1 MATYMGMT
9 VTYNILFEVKI
20 LHHYFLNKGRE
31 NYEGMTDDAKADM
44 MLKYDVR
51 EFLDITPTPECRKNL
66 DRHHCIFKQTS
77 TGIIVGMRAES
88 NMQNPS
94 KFKPFPDLDDDLA
107 FTFLVNLNDPLFLNY
122 TALPLTENSGNVYL
136 FQNMKGSHA
145 REFPSLCSLPDKHV
159 NNYKYLPG
167 DMVIDDLN
175 TPATLFTAINKS
187 KSDAAEN
194 YDPAT
199 HFDDWQSEKKSDGFP
214 ISYANL
220 NDRHLLVRQTMAYRV
235 KKAGI
240 KPTIVVK
247 SAFGTTVTPKI
258 TVIPEDLLLP
268 EEFQTIQ
275 VDFGGLPEGFYSM
288 HVESDDPDCQDAID
302 FYLLQQKVAPF
313 GILRLA
319 VKSDTTE
326 YDMLHDG
333 CILSPAYEL
342 RFRNRAT
349 HWRYVGKK
357 FNALSV
363 TKDAFPLTRFGFIE
377 NITVTNKG
385 GMDETDLPNPEV
397 SMIKAEALTVTAE
410 KKFYSEIHIH

>member
-1 MATYMGMT
+1 MGMT
-9 VTYNILFEVKI
+9 ITYNILFEVKI
-20 LHHYFLNKGRE
+20 FHHYFLNKGME
-31 NYEGMTDDAKADM
+31 NYERMTDDAKADM

-77 TGIIVGMRAES
+77 TGIIVGMKAET
-88 NMQNPS
+88 NELDFQ
-94 KFKPFPDLDDDLA
+94 KFRPFHDLDDDLA
-107 FTFLVNLNDPLFLNY
+107 FTFLINLNDPLFLNY
-122 TALPLTENSGNVYL
+122 TALPLTENSGKVYL
-136 FQNMKGSHA
+136 FQNIKGLYA
-145 REFPSLCSLPDKHV
+145 RKFPSLCSLPDKHV
-159 NNYKYLPG
+159 NSYEYLPG

-187 KSDAAEN
+187 KSDPAEN
-194 YDPAT
+194 YDPAA
-199 HFDDWQSEKKSDGFP
+199 HSDDWLSEEKSKKKSDSFP
-214 ISYANL
+214 ISYANM

-240 KPTIVVK
+240 KPTIVVM

-258 TVIPEDLLLP
+258 TFIPEVLLLP
-268 EEFQTIQ
+268 GEFQTIQ
-275 VDFGGLPEGFYSM
+275 VDFCGLPEGFYSM
-288 HVESDDPDCQDAID
+288 HVESNDPACQDAID
-302 FYLLQQKVAPF
+302 FYLLQQQVAPF

-326 YDMLHDG
+326 YDMLHDN

-363 TKDAFPLTRFGFIE
+363 TEEAFPLTRFGFIE
-377 NITVTNKG
+377 NITVKNKEG
-385 GMDETDLPNPEV
+385 DYETDLPNPEV
-397 SMIKAEALTVTAE
+397 SMIKAEGLTVPAE